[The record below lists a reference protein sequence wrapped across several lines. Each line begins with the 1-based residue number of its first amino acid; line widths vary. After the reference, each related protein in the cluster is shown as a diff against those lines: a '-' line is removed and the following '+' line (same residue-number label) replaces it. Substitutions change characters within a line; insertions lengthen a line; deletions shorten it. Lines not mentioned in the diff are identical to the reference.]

1 MTIKELKAQDWARA
15 ARFYSQSPDG
25 EWDGEA
31 ELACSLMPEILA
43 LVEASKLNVCSR
55 SLRNEDCNCN
65 SPYGPGVLC
74 AAVRAFNAKLET
86 L

>member
-1 MTIKELKAQDWARA
+1 MTIEELESQDWARA

-43 LVEASKLNVCSR
+43 LVEAAM
-55 SLRNEDCNCN
+55 EDDEKRFKGSFLV
-65 SPYGPGVLC
+65 SPTIK
-74 AAVRAFNAKLET
+74 AVRAFNTKLET